1 MLGAVKGGIS
11 RMISKGIVMIVSL
24 VFLHACGGGGG
35 GGSSKPTPVNP
46 SSTAVTSSSVSSQA
60 GPAVNAGPDQAVNAG
75 ARVDLSPSV
84 SVVGA
89 NAFKA
94 SAGGLEISGA
104 STTGTDIVKLV
115 WVRTEGPSVA
125 ITTSDTT
132 SGKFYFTAP
141 ETGTEATV
149 KLVFE
154 LAVTNASGQTAKD
167 TVAITVNRVNRAPA
181 ANAGTNIEAQGSS
194 QVSLNGSASKDT
206 DGTVTKYTWAQV
218 GGEAVTL
225 NDSAIATPSFTAP
238 AVIVDTELEFELTV
252 EDNDGATATDR
263 VIVRL
268 TPKDAPEVRLHFPPL
283 TGAYSGSTISAFGSA
298 KTIESTL
305 AGVTVDAGNGP
316 IAATVNQDNSWR
328 VDNLALPVGG
338 NEVVLKIEVT
348 DSLGRKGRATSTL
361 KTSTSGEIGS
371 GPAWKDTVG
380 VAVDP
385 ARNKAYVLATGSL
398 LSDVKL
404 FSIDLTTGNRSE
416 AISSFSDLTQGI
428 NASALVSMAY
438 DPELQRVYA
447 ATFPAD
453 TTVASQVLSIDAVTG
468 ARTLVSDNT
477 KGTGPALQNPSS
489 IQVDGTKLYVAD
501 NKASTILRIDA
512 LSGNREVIASAT
524 TVQYK
529 IDAPLLLARDPASPA
544 NRLFMMP
551 NALSNYVLALDLAA
565 NPVTSSLITN
575 SAVSAQGPGIGLNPS
590 SLVVDSTG
598 GRLFAIDRFNDL
610 FHIDMSSG
618 QRKKLADLDGFTSK
632 MDYDRER
639 KVLVVTEGSW
649 RGLWIV
655 DPITGQQS
663 VLSKK

>member
-11 RMISKGIVMIVSL
+11 RMIFKGIVMIVSL
-24 VFLHACGGGGG
+24 VFLHACGGG

-75 ARVDLSPSV
+75 VRVDLSPSV

-115 WVRTEGPSVA
+115 WIRTEGPSVA
-125 ITTSDTT
+125 ITSSDTT
-132 SGKFYFTAP
+132 SGKFYFIAP

-181 ANAGTNIEAQGSS
+181 ANAGTNIEAQGGS

-218 GGEAVTL
+218 AGEAVTL

-298 KTIESTL
+298 KTVDSTL
-305 AGVTVDAGNGP
+305 AGVTVDAGSGP

-338 NEVVLKIEVT
+338 NQVTLKVEVT
-348 DSLGRKGRATSTL
+348 DSLGRKGSTTAIL
-361 KTSTSGEIGS
+361 KTSISGEIGS
-371 GPAWKDTVG
+371 GLAWSDTVG
-380 VAVDP
+380 VAVDS
-385 ARNKAYVLATGSL
+385 ARNKAFVLASGSL

-404 FSIDLTTGNRSE
+404 FSIDLLTGKRSE
-416 AISSFSDLTQGI
+416 PISSFANEAQGI
-428 NASALVSMAY
+428 NASALVSMVY
-438 DPELQRVYA
+438 DPQSQRVYA
-447 ATFPAD
+447 GTAPAN
-453 TTVASQVLSIDAVTG
+453 ASVPSQIISIDAITG
-468 ARTLVSDNT
+468 ARNLVSDST
-477 KGTGPALQNPSS
+477 KGSGPALQYPSS
-489 IQVDGTKLYVAD
+489 IQVEGASLYVAD
-501 NKASTILRIDA
+501 NKASTVLRINTVTGD
-512 LSGNREVIASAT
+512 REVIAST
-524 TVQYK
+524 TTAQYK
-529 IDAPLLLARDPASPA
+529 IDAPLLLARDSSVPLR
-544 NRLFMMP
+544 RLYMIP
-551 NALSNYVLALDLAA
+551 NYFLNFVLALDLSA

-575 SAVSAQGPGIGLNPS
+575 SEDSTQGPSIGSNPS
-590 SLVVDSTG
+590 GLVMDKQG
-598 GRLFAIDRFNDL
+598 GRLFVIDGFNRL
-610 FHIDMSSG
+610 YSVG
-618 QRKKLADLDGFTSK
+618 LADGKRAEMLQLEWFKSK
-632 MDYDRER
+632 MDFDAER
-639 KVLVVTEGSW
+639 KVLVVTQGFN
-649 RGLWIV
+649 RGLWFV
-655 DPITGQQS
+655 DPITGQS
-663 VLSKK
+663 VVLSQK